1 MFITAV
7 GTSFLFKL
15 YNLINIVKDGG
26 MKSVYYDTSITDS
39 CSWILN
45 GLFSGF
51 FRQPVDICGDESGIA
66 MDIHLQTLHEVTE

>member
-1 MFITAV
+1 
-7 GTSFLFKL
+7 
-15 YNLINIVKDGG
+15 
-26 MKSVYYDTSITDS
+26 MKSVYYDTSITGS